1 MAYAA
6 CNCMIFCIGEIIQ
19 LGFRP
24 VIVELGFLYRLR
36 SRVLNAAPL
45 PSGCRFLAYTGRG
58 ITMGDGPLLR

>member
-1 MAYAA
+1 M
-6 CNCMIFCIGEIIQ
+6 Q

-24 VIVELGFLYRLR
+24 AIVELGFLYCLR

-58 ITMGDGPLLR
+58 VNVGDGPLLR